1 MSKSINVNL
10 VSKSIG
16 IRSIKLKF
24 NTNILYVAFIYFF
37 INKLFLPSGFLY
49 TILLTPFFIIWLQK
63 EKVLLYKPLFIYFSV
78 IITYYGIQGLYGVSS
93 KDYFVSTIL
102 YLTCLI
108 FSISA
113 YTYFKKYVYTYD
125 YILEQITYYNIAL
138 VIIAFLSL
146 LVWKQNNIFWFK
158 NENGISRLKMFTSE
172 ASDYSLRLI
181 PLFFYYFQYFFYS
194 NLTKKRKILL
204 ASIVASLLF
213 SMSFGT
219 IGGILASL
227 VIFVLVNL
235 LTSNRSIYNRKFLG
249 ILILLIVLLV
259 FLVLGPL
266 FDSLIVVR
274 IFNIINGNDTSVNGR
289 SFEAYDIAN
298 RALSFKNHWFGMG
311 PGQFKIYG
319 KKILDD
325 YYQYD
330 LGDND
335 MGAARIPSAVAET
348 IVVFGYIGVA
358 VRFITEI
365 VLFFK
370 TKVYKS
376 SYRFCL
382 FLYMFLNQF
391 VGSNTVNIYEY
402 MIWVISFSN
411 VFPDS
416 YFTKIKWKIN
426 KASTLSE
433 VI

>member
-1 MSKSINVNL
+1 MSKSINVNV
-10 VSKSIG
+10 VSKNLSVG
-16 IRSIKLKF
+16 HIRLLF
-24 NTNILYVAFIYFF
+24 NTNMLYVAFIYFF
-37 INKLFLPSGFLY
+37 INKLFLPSGYLY

-63 EKVLLYKPLFIYFSV
+63 EKVFLFKPLCIYFCT
-78 IITYYGIQGLYGVSS
+78 IIAYYAVQSLYGVST
-93 KDYFVSTIL
+93 KDYVISTCL

-108 FSISA
+108 FAITA
-113 YTYFKKYVYTYD
+113 YTFLKKYWYSYD

-138 VIIAFLSL
+138 VIIAFISL

-172 ASDYSLRLI
+172 SSDYSLRLVPI
-181 PLFFYYFQYFFYS
+181 FFYYFQYFFYS
-194 NLTKKRKILL
+194 NLTKKRKVLF

-213 SMSFGT
+213 SLSFGT

-227 VIFVLVNL
+227 IIFVFINLV
-235 LTSNRSIYNRKFLG
+235 TTQRSLYNRKLTG
-249 ILILLIVLLV
+249 SLIFLIVLLV
-259 FLVLGPL
+259 VLILGPL
-266 FDSLIVVR
+266 SNSLFVGR

-298 RALSFKNHWFGMG
+298 RALSFKNHFFGMG

-319 KKILDD
+319 KKLLDD

-335 MGAARIPSAVAET
+335 MGSARIPSAVAET
-348 IVVFGYIGVA
+348 LVVFGYIGVA
-358 VRFITEI
+358 IRFIAEF
-365 VLFFK
+365 VLFYK

-382 FLYMFLNQF
+382 FLYMFINQF

-402 MIWVISFSN
+402 VIWIISFSN

-416 YFTKIKWKIN
+416 YFKKIKWQII
-426 KASTLSE
+426 LPYGY
-433 VI
+433 